1 MSLPDMTPLQALTVN
16 VLFEG
21 ELPSRQIQDELDFR
35 GVKMQMPLVY
45 RMLGRLEL
53 AEYVRGRYR
62 QYQTPD
68 GRTIRERHY
77 RVTESGLKEWYRTV
91 SFYKSMRPPPD
102 HFELA
107 DHIEYEEQDEDDE
120 EGDYAD

>member
-1 MSLPDMTPLQALTVN
+1 MGLPRMTPLQALTVN
-16 VLFEG
+16 ILFDR

-35 GVKMQMPLVY
+35 GVKMQMPQVY

-68 GRTIRERHY
+68 GRTIRERWY
-77 RVTESGLKEWYRTV
+77 RVTETGLRQWQQTV
-91 SFYKSMRPPPD
+91 EFYKEMVPPPE
-102 HFELA
+102 HFQPLP
-107 DHIEYEEQDEDDE
+107 DDE
-120 EGDYAD
+120 VHPDESHMWT